1 MLYWMLLFIVK
12 VLDLVTFLLFLFLGA
27 NVLSYKLIWGKDRKL
42 RVYRFVEMPLLLTT
56 FWLWLVIYFFFFW
69 FVWLKRK
76 MKSKRWVKKK
86 EEKKVCLVGDR
97 RGDRKSWG
105 LRSVFLESTIWGEM
119 VFSQIWGE
127 NERKWVGLMENYPF
141 ALSPIQ
147 QIIFLPYITY
157 IHLFLVFPY
166 ILLLIFL
173 ILGA

>member
-42 RVYRFVEMPLLLTT
+42 RVYKFVEMPLLLTT
-56 FWLWLVIYFFFFW
+56 FWLWLIIYFFFFW

-97 RGDRKSWG
+97 REDWKSWG
-105 LRSVFLESTIWGEM
+105 LGVF
-119 VFSQIWGE
+119 F
-127 NERKWVGLMENYPF
+127 
-141 ALSPIQ
+141 LSPLFGVKWFSPKFGEKMRGNEWVWWKITHLPCPLFNKLFFCP
-147 QIIFLPYITY
+147 ISRIFIY
-157 IHLFLVFPY
+157 F
-166 ILLLIFL
+166 
-173 ILGA
+173 